1 MATPAVLAV
10 GERLLLADPAIR
22 WNVQFSDTNPP
33 SVVLTALIE
42 AGPKPPI
49 FPPPYGETS
58 VAVQMDAR
66 VAIGLLRAAWRLNPL
81 HGLAAAHIRRTPN
94 LNAFQRRFGGA
105 RAPDMFASA
114 KQKIERADHHIADLE
129 RQFAIF
135 VAEKPHRFSVK
146 ADLHPALLVSE
157 FVFSKN
163 CLALLPR

>member
-10 GERLLLADPAIR
+10 GEHLLLADPAVR

-66 VAIGLLRAAWRLNPL
+66 VAIGLYEQLGDLIRSMGWQL
-81 HGLAAAHIRRTPN
+81 HIS
-94 LNAFQRRFGGA
+94 GG
-105 RAPDMFASA
+105 RP
-114 KQKIERADHHIADLE
+114 I
-129 RQFAIF
+129 
-135 VAEKPHRFSVK
+135 
-146 ADLHPALLVSE
+146 
-157 FVFSKN
+157 
-163 CLALLPR
+163 